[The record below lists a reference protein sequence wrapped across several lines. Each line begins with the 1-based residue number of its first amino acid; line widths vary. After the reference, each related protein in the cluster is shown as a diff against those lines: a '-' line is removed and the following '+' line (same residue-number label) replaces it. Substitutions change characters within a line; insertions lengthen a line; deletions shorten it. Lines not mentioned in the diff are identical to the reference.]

1 MIFVRQDLLGFGFVP
16 PYQTPGLGYNG
27 DFTELLPSQPSKQ
40 CFTGPGFTQQIV
52 FCA

>member
-1 MIFVRQDLLGFGFVP
+1 MNFVRQNLLGFGFVP
-16 PYQTPGLGYNG
+16 PHQTPGLGSKG

-40 CFTGPGFTQQIV
+40 CFTGPGFMQQLD